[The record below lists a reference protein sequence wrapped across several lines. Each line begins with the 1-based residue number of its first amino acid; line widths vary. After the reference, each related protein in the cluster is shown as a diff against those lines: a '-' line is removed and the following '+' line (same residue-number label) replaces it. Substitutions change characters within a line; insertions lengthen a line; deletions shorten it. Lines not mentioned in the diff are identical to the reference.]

1 MLKKVLKKHNSEK
14 IKLIEKRVIGEK
26 KKRKRKKMGKM
37 LGKNYEPKKYLEHVI
52 HDVIK

>member
-26 KKRKRKKMGKM
+26 KEKKKKMGKM